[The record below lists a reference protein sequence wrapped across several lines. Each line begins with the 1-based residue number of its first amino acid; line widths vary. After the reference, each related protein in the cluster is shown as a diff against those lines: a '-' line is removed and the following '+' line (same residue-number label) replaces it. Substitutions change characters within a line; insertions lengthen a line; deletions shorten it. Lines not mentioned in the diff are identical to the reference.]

1 MTYPQPILTVDI
13 VMLTLLEGR
22 LHVALMLRDL
32 APEAGK
38 WALPG
43 GYIHTNED
51 ADSEKAARR
60 VLKNKVGFEPRH
72 LEQVVTEGTASR
84 DPRGWAV
91 SIVYLAL
98 NEPAVM
104 IGLAE
109 RRGLKLVDVE
119 QLRGLAFDHAHLIHL
134 AVDRLRSKAGY
145 TTIAAHLLPQ
155 TFTIAELLDVYE
167 AVLGRAI
174 DRANFR
180 RKVMALATLDPVSI
194 RRGTGRPA
202 QAFRLTRDLDYFDRQ
217 IA

>member
-1 MTYPQPILTVDI
+1 MSYPKPILTVDI
-13 VMLTLLEGR
+13 VMLALLGGR
-22 LHVALMLRDL
+22 LHVALMKRER
-32 APEAGK
+32 APEKGK

-51 ADSEKAARR
+51 ADSDAAARR
-60 VLKNKVGFEPRH
+60 VLQTKIGFEARH
-72 LEQVVTEGTASR
+72 LEQVVTEGNTTR

-98 NEPAVM
+98 HEEADMTELV
-104 IGLAE
+104 AQK
-109 RRGLKLVDVE
+109 GLKLVDVE
-119 QLRGLAFDHAHLIHL
+119 QTGDLAFDHAHLIRL
-134 AVDRLRSKAGY
+134 AVDRLRSKASY
-145 TTIAAHLLPQ
+145 TSIAGHLLPPE
-155 TFTIAELLDVYE
+155 FTIAELLDVYE

-180 RKVMALATLDPVSI
+180 RKVLAFSTLEPVSV